1 MEHSKEY
8 SKEQPKEH
16 TGMVSSKCILVCAGE
31 LDGLAIERDEGD
43 AVIAVDAGLKYL
55 EQQGMLPDWLVGDFD
70 SLEKEQYPTFLSYRE
85 NCPDRIV
92 QLPVEKDDTDTLAA
106 LKLGLRLGYRKFY
119 LYGAMGG
126 RIDHTIANTQTLL
139 FAKEQGADAYL
150 MDSRCM
156 VFVIRNETKRFRAG
170 VDGLFSLF
178 SLGDCCTVSIKGMQ
192 YELHDAELKND
203 FPVGTSNEFL
213 PDRAAEIT
221 VKNGAALA
229 IYTYEKEVKNTIS

>member
-1 MEHSKEY
+1 MEHTVDHTEV
-8 SKEQPKEH
+8 H
-16 TGMVSSKCILVCAGE
+16 TGTISSKCILVCAGE
-31 LDGLAIERDEGD
+31 PGGVAIERDDGD
-43 AVIAVDAGLKYL
+43 TVIAVDAGLKYL

-70 SLEKEQYPTFLSYRE
+70 SLEREQYPTLQAFRKDR
-85 NCPDRIV
+85 PDRVV

-126 RIDHTIANTQTLL
+126 RIDHTIANIQTLL
-139 FAKEQGADAYL
+139 YAKEQGADAYL

-156 VFVIRNETKRFRAG
+156 VFVIRNETKQFRAG

-178 SLGDCCTVSIKGMQ
+178 SLGDCCTVSIEGMQ
-192 YELHDAELKND
+192 YELQDAELKND

-213 PDRAAEIT
+213 PDRAAAVT

-229 IYTYEKEVKNTIS
+229 VYTFEKEVKSTIS